1 MGKKKETKAKQVPRS
16 TTRFCS
22 LRTCFHFQLQSC
34 SLFLH
39 SFFLPYFGFFW
50 KEGLTTQPKLASSS
64 QSSFLCLSSW
74 DCRHA
79 PGWAADMHRMGCRHA
94 PGWAE
99 DMHRDVPRW
108 PPFLGVLSVSFHLFP
123 VVTVLEVSSPSTQTL
138 NTRRLQRWPN
148 LFSLSLCAAH
158 ILVPYL
164 GLTVSKI

>member
-1 MGKKKETKAKQVPRS
+1 MGADNWKSQGGLEVVGKKKETKAKQVPRS

-79 PGWAADMHRMGCRHA
+79 PGWAADMHQDGLQTCTRMYHDGH
-94 PGWAE
+94 
-99 DMHRDVPRW
+99 H
-108 PPFLGVLSVSFHLFP
+108 S
-123 VVTVLEVSSPSTQTL
+123 LESSLSPSTSFL
-138 NTRRLQRWPN
+138 L
-148 LFSLSLCAAH
+148 SLSWKCHLPPRRH
-158 ILVPYL
+158 
-164 GLTVSKI
+164 